1 MSDASTVDLKRS
13 LLKNYILLELDR
25 YRYLPLHLAV
35 LYLKI
40 CPHVDYFLIGDHTL
54 TSAVPKDSGNN
65 PLPNRSLGLNL
76 LHKNQTTPSP
86 WRDQMTLGSLKLK
99 SPPYA
104 GQLDIFKTPFYPGKG
119 MRPLWISDE
128 TIENETDIIYSRNKN
143 LASYVS
149 SLVTLEADNHI
160 EGLIPFHLIVP
171 YLFLN
176 KDKTIVRQRL
186 GIGKELMQYDQQNVS
201 IKLKNLQSGGTYGKN
216 FKDHKEFIGM
226 FDLFIALNKN
236 GHREDRSDDLWK
248 KFDRF
253 TLP

>member
-1 MSDASTVDLKRS
+1 MSETSTVDLKRS

-35 LYLKI
+35 LYLKL
-40 CPHVDYFLIGDHTL
+40 CPSIDYFLIGDYTL
-54 TSAVPKDSGNN
+54 TSAVPKDSGINTS
-65 PLPNRSLGLNL
+65 PNRALGLNL
-76 LHKNQTTPSP
+76 IHKDQQTPSP
-86 WRDQMTLGSLKLK
+86 WRDTITLGSMKLRT
-99 SPPYA
+99 PPYA
-104 GQLDIFKTPFYPGKG
+104 SQLDIFKTPFYPGRG
-119 MRPLWISDE
+119 TRAVHIADE
-128 TIENETDIIYSRNKN
+128 IIEKETDIIYARNRN
-143 LASYVS
+143 LATYVA

-176 KDKTIVRQRL
+176 KDRTIIRQRL
-186 GIGKELMQYDQQNVS
+186 GVGKELMQYDQQNIS

-236 GHREDRSDDLWK
+236 GHREDRGDDLWN

-253 TLP
+253 SLP